1 MGAGFGWVDFS
12 DRDRQAVGTVLDLFK
27 TQGVVDELGIG
38 TVRDAIAD
46 KLFPGINTIQTR
58 AKYFLLPLVIVREYY
73 KEKPRKKLE
82 QYFRKL
88 EDEIIEK
95 IAAKY
100 RDEWGETR
108 RRESGIMGILLDNA
122 ANLAR
127 KPSSIYWNGIRLHRL
142 IRTHYS
148 LTDYLRSNSRDFY
161 EVSLSGQEIAN
172 DKDAGYQDETNIDL
186 PAGIGIDSFDRI
198 ELTRQEAEYLEMKFQ
213 SVNEEKDT
221 DNLLTCVYRNSKTKV
236 VFLDRQNFREFYE
249 AQKKI
254 DLPKRTKEHLALAM
268 NFSEMMF
275 GTHLRYN
282 IILRRLYEQPGHAD
296 ELETE
301 WEEWLKDGIVA
312 ARGIALDK
320 LFEIAANTHPVTK
333 RFISDWHESLVASRV
348 DVKKCDKLVVEQEKW
363 NKIARARLVRRG
375 KGQLADNDYGIGRLE
390 YRFPQAWRIVKDI
403 DEGARRRA

>member
-1 MGAGFGWVDFS
+1 MGAGFGWIDFS
-12 DRDRQAVGTVLDLFK
+12 DRDRQAVSTVLDLFK

-58 AKYFLLPLVIVREYY
+58 AKYFLLPSVIVREYY

-82 QYFRKL
+82 QYFRKV

-148 LTDYLRSNSRDFY
+148 LTDYLKSNSRDFY
-161 EVSLSGQEIAN
+161 EVSLSGQEITD
-172 DKDAGYQDETNIDL
+172 DKDAGYQDETKIDL
-186 PAGIGIDSFDRI
+186 PVEIGIDSFDRI
-198 ELTRQEAEYLEMKFQ
+198 ELTRAEAEYLEMKFQ
-213 SVNEEKDT
+213 SLNEEKDT
-221 DNLLTCVYRNSKTKV
+221 DNLLTCIYRNSKMKG
-236 VFLDRQNFREFYE
+236 VFLDHKNFREFYE
-249 AQKKI
+249 APQKI
-254 DLPKRTKEHLALAM
+254 DLPEKTREYLALAM
-268 NFSEMMF
+268 TFSEMMF

-282 IILRRLYEQPGHAD
+282 IVLRRLYEQRDRAE
-296 ELETE
+296 ELEAG
-301 WEEWLKDGIVA
+301 WEEWLKDSKTVA
-312 ARGIALDK
+312 RSIALDR
-320 LFEIAANTHPVTK
+320 LFEIASNTHPITK
-333 RFISDWHESLVASRV
+333 AFITSWHDNLLTGRA
-348 DVKKCDKLVVEQEKW
+348 DVRKCDKLIVDQEKW
-363 NKIARARLVRRG
+363 NKKARARLVRRTE
-375 KGQLADNDYGIGRLE
+375 GQLGDGDYGIGRLE
-390 YRFPQAWRIVKDI
+390 YRYPQAWRIVKDI
-403 DEGARRRA
+403 DEGVRRHA